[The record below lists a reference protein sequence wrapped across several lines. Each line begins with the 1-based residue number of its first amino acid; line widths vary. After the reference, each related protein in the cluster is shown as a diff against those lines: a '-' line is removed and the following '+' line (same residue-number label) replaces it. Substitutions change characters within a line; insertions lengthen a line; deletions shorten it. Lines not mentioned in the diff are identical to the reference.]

1 MKTNNALTY
10 FTVLICTTSLFNCIN
25 SYTVEQVKIDFSKP
39 IKTFTAGE
47 LKKYDGSQVKL
58 GLKSNNINNKT
69 ISITLRISMSM
80 IYDYHLCV

>member
-58 GLKSNNINNKT
+58 RLKSKK
-69 ISITLRISMSM
+69 
-80 IYDYHLCV
+80 